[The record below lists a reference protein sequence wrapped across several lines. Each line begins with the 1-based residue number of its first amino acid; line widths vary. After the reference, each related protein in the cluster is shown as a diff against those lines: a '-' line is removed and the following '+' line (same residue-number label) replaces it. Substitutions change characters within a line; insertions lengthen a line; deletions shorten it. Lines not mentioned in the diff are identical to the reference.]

1 MATVIWMAIIV
12 MIFFY
17 LVYLFKRFVLG
28 KSKEQI
34 RLEELEKK
42 EIDIITSNSI
52 FKSKSKKEKQLA
64 DVKNEI
70 ESLANK
76 IKK

>member
-1 MATVIWMAIIV
+1 MAAGIWMVIIG

-34 RLEELEKK
+34 QLEELEKK
-42 EIDIITSNSI
+42 KLI
-52 FKSKSKKEKQLA
+52 
-64 DVKNEI
+64 
-70 ESLANK
+70 
-76 IKK
+76 